1 MSKNSET
8 PINIMLSSNNSE
20 KSESEKF
27 IIYEN
32 YLVSTNQKLID
43 ANTDLLVKIKELEG
57 QIDLKEEDIDK
68 LENSMRYLKSL
79 LTNLNENR
87 NNYKQLNNLIIQ
99 TNEIYLKYSKDVQ
112 DTFKIIS
119 MYSCILVFLGT
130 WIILNLYFANRKIIT
145 VSMCLLPII
154 YKIYYKIHEN
164 ITKLDNLNKKI
175 KESTNSLNQK
185 IKEKKNDIK
194 IIEDSCLTLD
204 NWINEV

>member
-1 MSKNSET
+1 MSKTNET
-8 PINIMLSSNNSE
+8 PINIVLPSNSTENSDSE
-20 KSESEKF
+20 KS

-32 YLVSTNQKLID
+32 YLISTNKKLIE
-43 ANTDLLVKIKELEG
+43 ANTDLLVKIKQLEG
-57 QIDLKEEDIDK
+57 QIDLKEEDMDK
-68 LENSMRYLKSL
+68 LENSMRYLRSL

-87 NNYKQLNNLIIQ
+87 SNYKQLNILVNQ
-99 TNEIYLKYSKDVQ
+99 TNEIYLKYSKEVQ
-112 DTFKIIS
+112 DVFKIIS
-119 MYSCILVFLGT
+119 IYSCILVFLGT

-145 VSMCLLPII
+145 GSMCLLPII

-194 IIEDSCLTLD
+194 IIEDSCLSLD